1 MCKCR
6 CLKSKRPGEQELAGP
21 LALGLYILMPRRAR
35 RHVSCKTREGHER
48 TTPPR
53 AGRSRRR
60 PRGLHRRPLGCSA
73 AAGQDKKDS
82 KSSGDLK
89 KLQGVWTTPS
99 QSGEA
104 VVYTFKEDKLT
115 VKAPTRTY
123 KMTVKLDESAKPN
136 KTIDLKVDDGP
147 EDAKGQTSKGIYKF
161 DGDDKFV
168 FCFTPAAER
177 PEKFEQVGF
186 EQFLTELK
194 REKESRK

>member
-1 MCKCR
+1 MNAQ
-6 CLKSKRPGEQELAGP
+6 LHPALVGLVVALAACTAAP
-21 LALGLYILMPRRAR
+21 S
-35 RHVSCKTREGHER
+35 V
-48 TTPPR
+48 
-53 AGRSRRR
+53 
-60 PRGLHRRPLGCSA
+60 CSA

-147 EDAKGQTSKGIYKF
+147 EDAKGQTSKGSTNSTATTSSSSASPPPPS
-161 DGDDKFV
+161 V
-168 FCFTPAAER
+168 PR
-177 PEKFEQVGF
+177 SS
-186 EQFLTELK
+186 
-194 REKESRK
+194 SRWASSSS